1 MRRLSVRNG
10 NRGFSLAE
18 TLIVIAIMGI
28 MVALTAPSMMGLV
41 DGLRLAEAVA
51 DVRNAFMET
60 QRQAIRETR
69 PCEVTLGV
77 RDGRVELSGT
87 CLSGG
92 PRQLPERVRIVS
104 NILDSRRITDPTLI
118 ASSVLMAPSVSTS
131 SCTSTSNK
139 SGSSS
144 SCNNSSV
151 NNGGN
156 SNSGGTNNTGGANN
170 GGVNNGSSN
179 TGGANTGG
187 ANTGGANTGGGNTG
201 GTSNTGGGNTGGA
214 NNGTGGSN
222 PSGSTSSGGPLLF
235 ATPLAKVKFGIMGTA
250 EFRIANAIGT
260 HTTAGTT
267 VGGGSAVSADPTG
280 KIVFFLEDS
289 PGIDRRCIAI
299 SNTLGLTRTGK
310 YTGPMERDGITTD
323 GVCRA
328 SESES

>member
-1 MRRLSVRNG
+1 MRRLNVRNG

-41 DGLRLAEAVA
+41 DGMRLAEAVA

-60 QRQAIRETR
+60 QRQAIRETK

-87 CLSGG
+87 CLRGG
-92 PRQLPERVRIVS
+92 PRQLPERVKIVS

-131 SCTSTSNK
+131 SCTSASNK
-139 SGSSS
+139 SSNSN
-144 SCNNSSV
+144 CNNSSV
-151 NNGGN
+151 NQGGNTNNGG
-156 SNSGGTNNTGGANN
+156 SNNNGGGNNGGGNNGGGSTGGNTSGGGAN
-170 GGVNNGSSN
+170 
-179 TGGANTGG
+179 
-187 ANTGGANTGGGNTG
+187 
-201 GTSNTGGGNTGGA
+201 
-214 NNGTGGSN
+214 
-222 PSGSTSSGGPLLF
+222 SGSTSSADPILF

-250 EFRIANAIGT
+250 EFKIANAIAT
-260 HTTAGTT
+260 HTTAGTP
-267 VGGGSAVSADPTG
+267 VGGGSTGSAVSADPTG
-280 KIVFFLEDS
+280 KIVFFLENS
-289 PGIDRRCIAI
+289 PGIERRCIAI

-310 YTGPMERDGITTD
+310 YSGPMERDGITTD

-328 SESES
+328 SESEL